1 MTRVGVVLGAG
12 GITGIAWLLG
22 ALEAVHRHTGWDP
35 ASADVLTGTSAG
47 AVAATVLASG
57 TDPGSLLAMAEEPQ
71 LLDERIRRATA
82 GASAGGGPGPGWPGS
97 VALGVTGLL
106 TADPR
111 RRVASLAGFLPRGLR
126 SGDEI
131 RGLTHESVQAGWP
144 GHTELLL
151 HACDFRTGHR
161 VTFGGPD
168 APPAALADA
177 VVASCAVPG
186 YYRPVR
192 IGGRDYVDGGLTS
205 FSNADALLDRECD
218 LVLCLSPFAS
228 RARGSLLDTTLFGP
242 MRRVT
247 AWRLG
252 QEAAQLR
259 AAGTR
264 VVTIEPAGAE
274 LQAMGMKVMD
284 RARSRRVLETAT
296 ASVGARLD
304 ALLDGVDLP
313 AAAWP
318 RAVRSAPAAGELA
331 LAG

>member
-35 ASADVLTGTSAG
+35 GTADVLTGTSAG

-57 TDPGSLLAMAEEPQ
+57 AEPGSLLAMAEQPQ
-71 LLDERIRRATA
+71 LLDARIRQATA
-82 GASAGGGPGPGWPGS
+82 GASSGGRRGPGWPGS
-97 VALGVTGLL
+97 VAHGVSGLL
-106 TADPR
+106 VADPR

-131 RGLTHESVQAGWP
+131 RGLTHEAVQGGWP
-144 GHTELLL
+144 AHTNLRL
-151 HACDFRTGHR
+151 HACDFRSGHR

-168 APPAALADA
+168 APPATLADA
-177 VVASCAVPG
+177 LVASCAVPG

-205 FSNADALLDRECD
+205 FSNADALLDQQCD
-218 LVLCLSPFAS
+218 VVLCLSPFSS

-247 AWRLG
+247 AWRLA

-259 AAGTR
+259 ATGTR
-264 VVTIEPAGAE
+264 VVVVEPAGAE
-274 LQAMGMKVMD
+274 LQAMGLNVMD
-284 RARSRRVLETAT
+284 RGRSRLVLETAV

-313 AAAWP
+313 AP
-318 RAVRSAPAAGELA
+318 SSRADAPALA
-331 LAG
+331 A